1 MEKRRFK
8 NGLTLPVIGQGCMGI
23 GGEFS
28 PDYMHDAEAIKI
40 IQYGIDCG
48 LTFIDTAEIYG
59 GGHSE
64 ELIGKAISG
73 RRDEVI
79 ISTKFSPEH
88 ASFANVLKSAEES
101 LRRLHTDYIDLYF
114 IHWPNPT
121 VPINETLDAMM
132 QLVQQGKVRWI
143 GVSNFSV
150 FQLKK
155 LLGYPISAVQEEYNL
170 FDRTVETDLLPY
182 CVSTDVALIAYSPL
196 NQGLILNSQLLKTIG
211 EKYNATPAQVVL
223 YWLTEPISV
232 IAIPKT
238 LNLKHIYENAQVG
251 DLHIDEEDL
260 DVIDMFF
267 RNDPIDVDAYRIRV
281 VLNGVGNRC
290 AYQTI
295 NDAYENRL
303 NFVPSPLELAQDI
316 LNGNDKIKPVR
327 VRKTTDQSVE
337 YDYDLIEG
345 RIRYWAWVIAYNG
358 EKPIPVLVR

>member
-196 NQGLILNSQLLKTIG
+196 NQGLVLNNSLLKSIG
-211 EKYNATPAQVVL
+211 EKYNATTAQVVL
-223 YWLTEPISV
+223 YWLTEPIAV

-238 LNLKHIYENAQVG
+238 LDLNHIYENTYARNFE
-251 DLHIDEEDL
+251 IEEEDL
-260 DVIDMFF
+260 NAIDAFF
-267 RNDPIDVDAYRIRV
+267 INKPIDVDIHRIKV
-281 VLNGVGNRC
+281 VLDGVGNRFV
-290 AYQTI
+290 YQTI

-327 VRKTTDQSVE
+327 VRKTTDQSLE

-358 EKPIPVLVR
+358 EKPISVLVR